1 MQPTDYGLGQILTS
15 PLIMIGLALILGGCS
30 ALVWMYRDALGYREP
45 EPEIP
50 PVVQPPVEQAYIHPQ
65 QAVAANYRRPDSD
78 TGVVPRIP
86 GATPQVGSTGVE
98 TDQVKRA
105 AGPVC
110 PACGGPFGNCECYS
124 QKSSTEETVVLPV
137 ILPVADLAPQ
147 YAALGRFF
155 KAVGETRANTNEAMT
170 RIVDDLAGRA
180 DDCPLTTQE
189 IAIPAATETPVH
201 RAIAD
206 REPTQEL
213 SKTVAKI
220 LEAQR

>member
-15 PLIMIGLALILGGCS
+15 PLVLAGLALILGGS
-30 ALVWMYRDALGYREP
+30 GVLVWMFRGQLGYY

-50 PVVQPPVEQAYIHPQ
+50 PVVQPPIEDTFILPAQPVEP
-65 QAVAANYRRPDSD
+65 NYHRPDSD
-78 TGVVPRIP
+78 TGVVARIP
-86 GATPQVGSTGVE
+86 GATPQ
-98 TDQVKRA
+98 

-110 PACGGPFGNCECYS
+110 PVCGGPFGNCECYS

-137 ILPVADLAPQ
+137 VPPVAELAPQ
-147 YAALGRFF
+147 FAALGRFF
-155 KAVGETRANTNEAMT
+155 AAVDEA
-170 RIVDDLAGRA
+170 RA
-180 DDCPLTTQE
+180 DTDQAMRRLAADARPDCPLTTHE
-189 IAIPAATETPVH
+189 LVIPTEGETPVH